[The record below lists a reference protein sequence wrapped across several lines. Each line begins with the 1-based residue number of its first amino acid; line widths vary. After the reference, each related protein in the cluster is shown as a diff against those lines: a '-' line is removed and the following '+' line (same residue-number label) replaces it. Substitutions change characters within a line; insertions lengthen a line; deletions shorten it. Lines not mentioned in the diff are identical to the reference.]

1 MTTYLYEEIFQ
12 EIEGD
17 PDNLMLTVPEE
28 YRVGWLEGDTISI
41 VVKDGTLILRN
52 LSKEKRRVE
61 VVLDLPEN
69 LYIELLK
76 MAHERDVTL
85 NTLVETILRE
95 AMDKLDNAAID

>member
-28 YRVGWLEGDTISI
+28 YRQGWLEGDTISI
-41 VVKDGTLILRN
+41 VVKDDTLILRN

-61 VVLDLPEN
+61 VVLDLPES
-69 LYIELLK
+69 LYVELLK

-85 NTLVETILRE
+85 NSLVETILRE
-95 AMDKLDNAAID
+95 AIDKLDNATID

>member
-28 YRVGWLEGDTISI
+28 YRQGWLEGDTISI

-61 VVLDLPEN
+61 VVLDLPES

-85 NTLVETILRE
+85 NSLVETILRD
-95 AMDKLDNAAID
+95 AMDKLDNAAVD

>member
-28 YRVGWLEGDTISI
+28 YRQGWLEGDTISI

-61 VVLDLPEN
+61 VVLDLPES

-85 NTLVETILRE
+85 NSLVETILRD
-95 AMDKLDNAAID
+95 ALAKLELVFW

>member
-28 YRVGWLEGDTISI
+28 YRQGWLEGDTISI
-41 VVKDGTLILRN
+41 VVKDDTLILRN

-61 VVLDLPEN
+61 VVLDLPES
-69 LYIELLK
+69 LYVELLK

-85 NTLVETILRE
+85 NSLVETILRE
-95 AMDKLDNAAID
+95 AIDKLDNAAID